1 MSEVAREPRYATMRD
16 VAAVAGVGVKTVS
29 RVLNG
34 EPNVSDEL
42 RERVKRAAEALNYEL
57 NVYAGGLRRSGARTN
72 AIGLML
78 ESVDDA
84 FSAAIHR
91 GVETVMRRHS
101 IIVLAQSFEEDA
113 DRERTVVKEF
123 LRRRVDG
130 LILTTV
136 SRDQAYLSAEAAR
149 GTSIVFVDR
158 PAVSVA
164 FDSVVSCNYDG
175 AVAATRHLLQHGHRR
190 LAYVG
195 GDHEIWTLRERQR
208 GFFAE
213 LDRWGVPRAEVIGL
227 AGVLGEEGARM
238 AVHRMLD
245 GAQPPTA
252 IFAAHN
258 RMIVGTLRALHER
271 GAQHE
276 VALVGFDDV
285 QLFDLLEPGVS
296 VVAQDP
302 HRLGELAAERLLAR
316 MARNQLELATL
327 TVPTTLIERGSG
339 EIPGPFAAGA

>member
-1 MSEVAREPRYATMRD
+1 MSDARQAPQYATMRD
-16 VAAVAGVGVKTVS
+16 VATLAGVGVKTVS

-34 EPNVSDEL
+34 EPNVSAETT
-42 RERVKRAAEALNYEL
+42 ERVRRAASALNYEL
-57 NVYAGGLRRSGARTN
+57 NVYAGGLRRMGARTN
-72 AIGLML
+72 AVGLML
-78 ESVDDA
+78 ESVDNA

-91 GVETVMRRHS
+91 GVETVMQRHS
-101 IIVLAQSFEEDA
+101 IVVLAQSFEEDP

-158 PAVSVA
+158 PAASVA
-164 FDSVVSCNYDG
+164 FDSVVSSNFDG
-175 AVAATRHLLQHGHRR
+175 AVTATRHLLEHGHRQ

-195 GDHEIWTLRERQR
+195 GDQRIWTLRERRR
-208 GFFAE
+208 GYFAE
-213 LDRWGVPRAEVIGL
+213 LDRLGVSRSLVRDVT
-227 AGVLGEEGARM
+227 GVRGEEGARQV
-238 AVHRMLD
+238 VHRMLD
-245 GAQPPTA
+245 DREPPTA

-258 RMIVGTLRALHER
+258 RMVVGTLRALHER
-271 GAQHE
+271 GVQNQ
-276 VALVGFDDV
+276 VAMVGFDDV
-285 QLFDLLEPGVS
+285 QLLDLLEPGVT

-302 HRLGELAAERLLAR
+302 RRMGELAAERLLAR
-316 MARNQLELATL
+316 MQRNQLELETI

-339 EIPGPFAAGA
+339 EIPGPFLTGA

>member
-1 MSEVAREPRYATMRD
+1 MPGTPKTPRYSTMRD
-16 VAAVAGVGVKTVS
+16 VATLAGVGVKTVS

-34 EPNVSDEL
+34 EPNVSDEM
-42 RERVKRAAEALNYEL
+42 RARVLEAAKALNYEL
-57 NVYAGGLRRSGARTN
+57 NVYAGGLRRSGSRTN

-78 ESVDDA
+78 ESVDDP

-113 DRERTVVKEF
+113 DRERTVVREF
-123 LRRRVDG
+123 LGRRVDG

-175 AVAATRHLLQHGHRR
+175 AVAATRHLLTRGHRR

-195 GDHEIWTLRERQR
+195 GDHEIWTLRERHR
-208 GFFAE
+208 GFFDE
-213 LDRWGVPRAEVIGL
+213 LDRWGVARTDVISL
-227 AGVLGEEGARM
+227 TGVAGEEGARH
-238 AVHRMLD
+238 AVHAMLD
-245 GAQPPTA
+245 GPTPPTA

-258 RMIVGTLRALHER
+258 RTSIGTLRALHER
-271 GAQHE
+271 GAQGD

-285 QLFDLLEPGVS
+285 QLFDLIQPGVS

-316 MARNQLELATL
+316 MAGEALKLETL

-339 EIPGPFAAGA
+339 EIEGPDLQG

>member
-1 MSEVAREPRYATMRD
+1 MSETPSGPHYATMRD
-16 VAAVAGVGVKTVS
+16 VAALAGVGVKTVS

-42 RERVKRAAEALNYEL
+42 RERVRRAAEALNYEL
-57 NVYAGGLRRSGARTN
+57 NVYAGGLRRTGARTN

-213 LDRWGVPRAEVIGL
+213 LDRWGVPRAETICVTE
-227 AGVLGEEGARM
+227 VPGEEGARTE
-238 AVHRMLD
+238 VHAMLD
-245 GAQPPTA
+245 GPQPPTA

-271 GAQHE
+271 GAQHD
-276 VALVGFDDV
+276 VAMVGFDDV
-285 QLFDLLEPGVS
+285 QLLDLLEPGVS

-316 MARNQLELATL
+316 MAQQPLELETL

-339 EIPGPFAAGA
+339 EIPGPFAADA

>member
-1 MSEVAREPRYATMRD
+1 MSVPPHRPRFATMRD
-16 VAAVAGVGVKTVS
+16 VAALAGVGVKTVS
-29 RVLNG
+29 RVLNH
-34 EPNVSDEL
+34 EPNVSAEL
-42 RERVKRAAEALNYEL
+42 SERVMRAAEVLNYEL

-78 ESVDDA
+78 ESVDNA

-101 IIVLAQSFEEDA
+101 IIVLAQSFEEDP

-149 GTSIVFVDR
+149 GTAIVFVDR

-164 FDSVVSCNYDG
+164 FDSVVSCNYAG
-175 AVAATRHLLQHGHRR
+175 AVAASRHLLSHGHRW

-195 GDHEIWTLRERQR
+195 GDHEIWTLRERHR
-208 GFFAE
+208 GFYDE
-213 LDRWGVPRAEVIGL
+213 LDRWGVRHEPALTRTGL
-227 AGVLGEEGARM
+227 LGEEGGRL
-238 AVHRMLD
+238 AVHEMLD
-245 GAQPPTA
+245 SPEPPTA
-252 IFAAHN
+252 IFAAQD
-258 RMIVGTLRALHER
+258 RMTVGVLRALHER
-271 GAQHE
+271 GMQHQ
-276 VALVGFDDV
+276 VAMVGFDDV
-285 QLFDLLEPGVS
+285 HLLDLIEPGVS

-302 HRLGELAAERLLAR
+302 HRLGELAAERLLLR
-316 MARNQLELATL
+316 LEGKSLDLETL

-339 EIPGPFAAGA
+339 EIPGPFAASD